1 MKKYAVIVAGG
12 SGSRMGAAVP
22 KQFLLLKDKPVLW
35 YTLETFLG
43 AYEDM
48 EVVLVVPAE
57 HVEAAK
63 DVVDA
68 TRAPERVTLTT
79 GGNTRF
85 YSVRRGLEM
94 IREESVV
101 FVHDGVRCLT
111 SAELVRRCYEQAVK
125 LGSAIPVVSSKD
137 SVRLVEGDGSVV
149 VDRSLVKLVQTP
161 QTFLSSILL
170 PSYRVEYRE
179 EFTDEATV
187 VEASGH
193 PVHLVE
199 GEVNNIKITTPVDL
213 LVAEKL
219 LS

>member
-12 SGSRMGAAVP
+12 SGSRMGSVVP
-22 KQFLLLKDKPVLW
+22 KQFLLLKDRPVLW
-35 YTLETFLG
+35 YTLETFLE

-57 HVEAAK
+57 HMEAAK
-63 DVVDA
+63 GVVDA
-68 TRAPERVTLTT
+68 TRAPERVTLTV

-85 YSVRRGLEM
+85 DSVRKGLEI

-101 FVHDGVRCLT
+101 FVQDGVRCLT
-111 SAELVRRCYEQAVK
+111 STELVRRCYEQALS

-161 QTFLSSILL
+161 QTFLSSILI

-199 GEVNNIKITTPVDL
+199 GEVNNIKITTPLDM
-213 LVAEKL
+213 LVAERL
-219 LS
+219 LG